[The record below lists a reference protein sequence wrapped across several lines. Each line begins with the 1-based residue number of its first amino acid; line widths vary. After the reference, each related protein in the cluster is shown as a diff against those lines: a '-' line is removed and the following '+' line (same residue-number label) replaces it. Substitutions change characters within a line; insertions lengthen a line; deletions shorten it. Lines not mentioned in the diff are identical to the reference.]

1 MKKIVR
7 LTESDLTRL
16 VKRVVSEQR
25 AMGQQLTIQ
34 NAKTNFPN
42 AKGKTFRVVEVKGK
56 PSITKNGRD
65 LLLTKGMTI
74 TPTDPLK
81 FNQGDNVTISSIS
94 PEDKGKYFQ
103 TVSLNLNQNGKLNL
117 FVYSD

>member
-7 LTESDLTRL
+7 LTESDLTRI

-25 AMGQQLTIQ
+25 AIESPLIIK
-34 NAKTNFPN
+34 NASTNFPN

-56 PSITKNGRD
+56 PSITKNGKD
-65 LLLTKGMTI
+65 LLLTKGMII
-74 TPTDPLK
+74 TPIDLLK
-81 FNQGDNVTISSIS
+81 FKQGDNVTMSSIS

-103 TVSLNLNQNGKLNL
+103 SVSLNLNQNGKLNL